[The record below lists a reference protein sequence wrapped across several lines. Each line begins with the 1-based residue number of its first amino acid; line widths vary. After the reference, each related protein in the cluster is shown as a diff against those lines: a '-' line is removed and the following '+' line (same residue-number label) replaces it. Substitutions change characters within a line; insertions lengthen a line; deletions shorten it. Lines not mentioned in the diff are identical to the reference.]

1 MLLPKSATGKTV
13 NERFLDLASI
23 IGGDLALFCFCA
35 FLNLPLDASE
45 ETEDWESYC
54 EKLKKK
60 PGAPSF
66 IDGEVDIE
74 VVLEQS
80 STELY
85 RWRLTWGE
93 GNPDNPYTP
102 QDYRFLDNLFKTYSA
117 RLDAAGGMDAQ
128 QEDTLRDCCK
138 SRLLADKS
146 RALGTK
152 EGVEIYTKLNKTI
165 QDNLSS
171 ENLRRKDAKP
181 IETARVDGIIA
192 ALQKKYGVGMELSQ
206 EQACEIFYKWC
217 RERGYPETVDA
228 AQQALMAII
237 NTTRA
242 NNDLPELLEMPKE
255 VRDLENF
262 ESEFAPEP
270 NEMEDEAYRYL
281 GMTRGNRKPPEE
293 VD

>member
-1 MLLPKSATGKTV
+1 MILPSYATGKTA

-23 IGGDLALFCFCA
+23 VGGDIALYCFCA
-35 FLNLPLDASE
+35 VYNLPLDITQPA
-45 ETEDWESYC
+45 EDWETYC
-54 EKLKKK
+54 EKLEKLKGV
-60 PGAPSF
+60 PGF

-74 VVLEQS
+74 VVLENSQ
-80 STELY
+80 TEMY
-85 RWRLTWGE
+85 RWRLVWGE

-102 QDYRFLDNLFKTYSA
+102 QDYRFLDALFKTYSA
-117 RLDAAGGMDAQ
+117 RLEAGGGMDAQ

-192 ALQKKYGVGMELSQ
+192 ALQGKYGVGMELSK
-206 EQACEIFYKWC
+206 EQACEIFFKWTKS
-217 RERGYPETVDA
+217 RGYPETLDA
-228 AQQALMAII
+228 AEQALMAII

-242 NNDLPELLEMPKE
+242 NNDLPELLERPKE
-255 VRDLENF
+255 VRALENYQ
-262 ESEFAPEP
+262 SEFAIIP
-270 NEMEDEAYRYL
+270 NEMEDEAYKYL
-281 GMTRGNRKPPEE
+281 GMKHGDEAKG
-293 VD
+293 VV